1 MSGEELT
8 ASSWLHRRCLLYPHQ
23 GTLPLSG
30 SLIDAANRGFR
41 AREESW
47 DEQTLHWCQ
56 SGPSKHALL
65 TRQRLHDP
73 LRTDNSKDK
82 AFLLG
87 LGVAWVAPCLGD
99 VTLVSSYGPVLCQQY
114 HDATACR

>member
-1 MSGEELT
+1 MS
-8 ASSWLHRRCLLYPHQ
+8 
-23 GTLPLSG
+23 LSG

-56 SGPSKHALL
+56 SGPSQYALL

-73 LRTDNSKDK
+73 LRTDTPKDQGS
-82 AFLLG
+82 LDWSWS
-87 LGVAWVAPCLGD
+87 GVGGAMLWEHSHCL
-99 VTLVSSYGPVLCQQY
+99 VL
-114 HDATACR
+114 